1 MRLEWSKDA
10 IEDLDNIWEYIA
22 SDNMLRA
29 FSFID
34 ELRAE
39 AKKVADNPMI
49 GIKIPELNDE
59 LFREWFYRD
68 YTLIYE
74 IVDNTVVLI
83 HEVHNQKRYFIRSI
97 ARETK

>member
-1 MRLEWSKDA
+1 MQLKWSKDA

-22 SDNMLRA
+22 ADNIMRA

-39 AKKVADNPMI
+39 AKRLADNPMI
-49 GIKIPELNDE
+49 GIKIPEINDTN
-59 LFREWFYRD
+59 FREWFYRD

-74 IVDNTVVLI
+74 IVGNAVLI

-97 ARETK
+97 NRE